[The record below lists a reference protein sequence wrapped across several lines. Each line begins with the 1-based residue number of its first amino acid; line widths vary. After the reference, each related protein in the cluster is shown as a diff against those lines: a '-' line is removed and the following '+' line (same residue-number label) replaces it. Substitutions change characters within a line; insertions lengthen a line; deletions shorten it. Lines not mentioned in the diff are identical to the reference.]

1 MDTPINFPEY
11 LNTLAHADETKHEVV
26 SINMVKAIAACK
38 NKNQAFVIWI
48 ESCYGN
54 NHSPFEQHDVNQAIF
69 WCFAYGGK
77 LTNETLYNLASRFKI
92 SKDRRKK
99 VFLLN
104 LNDYESKDFKTNF
117 IENMNARVNAG
128 VKDKDP
134 TWTNFY
140 KNVLQIIEPLNKHY
154 IVSMMATK
162 NNIMTK
168 ELFNKPLDIFHPA
181 QRDTIM
187 QTLITNK
194 KTEEL
199 KAYIQN
205 NKPWAVVNTTYV
217 KSWKSLA
224 DELNIPFFE
233 FDKFTI

>member
-11 LNTLAHADETKHEVV
+11 LNTLAHADETKHEIV

-38 NKNQAFVIWI
+38 NKNQAFVFWI

-54 NHSPFEQHDVNQAIF
+54 NHSPFDQHDVNQAIF

-77 LTNETLYNLASRFKI
+77 LSNETLYNLASRFI
-92 SKDRRKK
+92 IRDRRKK

-104 LNDYESKDFKTNF
+104 LNDYESEDFKTNF
-117 IENMNARVNAG
+117 IENMNARV
-128 VKDKDP
+128 KDS
-134 TWTNFY
+134 TWTKFY
-140 KNVLQIIEPLNKHY
+140 KNVLQTIEPLNKHY

-162 NNIMTK
+162 SNKMTK

-217 KSWKSLA
+217 KSWESLA
-224 DELNIPFFE
+224 KQQNITLLE
-233 FDKFTI
+233 FGKFTIK